1 MFHVSAGSIIPIV
14 GIFVAGHLMV
24 WGLAAVA
31 GGWLAVELARIN
43 LEWLN
48 RRYLRWFAPLLKA
61 DESAHITGATYMVIA
76 SLLVFLVYGKDVA
89 VPVMLFLSLGD
100 PAAALLGRRVPGP
113 RYRGKSPGGTLAFIA
128 VAAAV
133 AAILVVSGGVEY
145 HWALWAGAGI
155 AGLVEL
161 ASLPPDDN
169 LTVPLLAGT
178 AMHFLGA

>member
-1 MFHVSAGSIIPIV
+1 
-14 GIFVAGHLMV
+14 MV

-31 GGWLAVELARIN
+31 GGWLAVDLARIN

-48 RRYLRWFAPLLKA
+48 RRYLRLFAPLLKA
-61 DESAHITGATYMVIA
+61 DESTRITGAVYMVIA
-76 SLLVFLVYGKDVA
+76 GLLVFLLYGKDVA

-100 PAAALLGRRVPGP
+100 PAAALLGRRTPGP
-113 RYRGKSPGGTLAFIA
+113 RVRGKSPGGTVGFVG
-128 VAAAV
+128 VAAA
-133 AAILVVSGGVEY
+133 AAAVLVVSGGIEY

-169 LTVPLLAGT
+169 FTVPLLAGT
-178 AMHFLGA
+178 AMYFLGA